1 MANLRVL
8 LTTPAIIMLLRV
20 SALLLFASFATC
32 APAVPRMHARL
43 DADPVRFFHE
53 YKGKEIVVQGHVGT
67 KNLASRD
74 RARVDLIDFG
84 PVIAGEVKHTTDVLS
99 VLEFDPARRVV
110 CYFEPS
116 ELDSVAQVE
125 VGERVSAECRVA
137 GVQEAGGQPIVQ
149 LSRCTLVER

>member
-1 MANLRVL
+1 
-8 LTTPAIIMLLRV
+8 MLLRV
-20 SALLLFASFATC
+20 SALLLFVSLSTC
-32 APAVPRMHARL
+32 ASVVPAMHANDVLARL

-53 YKGKEIVVQGHVGT
+53 YKGKKIVVQGHVGA

-74 RARVDLIDFG
+74 RTRVGLIDFG
-84 PVIAGEVKHTTDVLS
+84 PVIAGEVKHTTDVLP

-116 ELDSVAQVE
+116 ELDSVARVD
-125 VGERVSAECRVA
+125 VGERVSAECRIA

-149 LSRCTLVER
+149 LNGCTLVER

>member
-1 MANLRVL
+1 MR
-8 LTTPAIIMLLRV
+8 LRV
-20 SALLLFASFATC
+20 SALLLPFSLATC
-32 APAVPRMHARL
+32 APVVPRMHANDVLARL

-53 YKGKEIVVQGHVGT
+53 YKGKEIVVQGHVGA

-84 PVIAGEVKHTTDVLS
+84 PVIAGDVKHTTDVLS
-99 VLEFDPARRVV
+99 VLAFDPARRVV

-116 ELDSVAQVE
+116 ELDSVAQVDL
-125 VGERVSAECRVA
+125 GERVSAECRVA